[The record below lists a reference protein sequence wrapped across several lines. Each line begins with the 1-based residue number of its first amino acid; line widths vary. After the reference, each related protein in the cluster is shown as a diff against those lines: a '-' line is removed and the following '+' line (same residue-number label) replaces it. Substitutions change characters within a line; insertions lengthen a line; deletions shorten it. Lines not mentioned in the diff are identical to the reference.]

1 MKLQAGNN
9 ALDFAVKD
17 IYGNDVKLS
26 DYRGSKIILS
36 FYRNVACPF
45 CNRRVHQVM
54 GYNKRL
60 QDAGVKLV
68 FFFESTNDKL
78 KSSIWH
84 KGISPWP
91 LVGDPDKS
99 VYQMYGVEQSTFKM
113 VKTMFTSNALK
124 AKKETKEMNLPEDK
138 DASANLIPA
147 DFLIDEHFKVVKAY
161 YGKHLD
167 DHVDIEELK
176 AFAGIESL
184 FKKAI

>member
-1 MKLQAGNN
+1 MKLQAGYN

-17 IYGNDVKLS
+17 VFGNDIRLS

-60 QDAGVKLV
+60 EAAGVKLV
-68 FFFESTNDKL
+68 FFFESTNEKL

-84 KGISPWP
+84 EGISPWP
-91 LVGDPDKS
+91 LVGDPDKK
-99 VYQMYGVEQSTFKM
+99 VYQLYGVEQSTLKM
-113 VKTMFTSNALK
+113 INTMFASSVFK
-124 AKKETKEMNLPEDK
+124 ARKETKDMNLPEDNE
-138 DASANLIPA
+138 ASNNLIPA
-147 DFLIDEHFKVVKAY
+147 DFLIDEQFKVVKAY

-184 FKKAI
+184 FKKTI